1 MLSTRKPVFSA
12 LRAVAIVAAA
22 ALVTAC
28 APQMG
33 ALSGAG
39 VAVDVN
45 QPVRVALLVPLG
57 SGDMGREN
65 IARSIVNGAELAKAS
80 LTNATIDLAV
90 YPTAGTTDGG
100 AAAAQQAVAEG
111 AKIIIGPLF
120 STATNGAQPVA
131 DAAGLT
137 ILSMSN
143 NTAVAGGNVYILG
156 NTFENTADR
165 LVRYGQSRG
174 LNRYG
179 VAYPNGLEGETAR
192 NAVAQAV
199 GARGATLVASEGY
212 NLSQAGIQSA
222 APSIAASM
230 RGNGAQAII
239 LTDGPTGGLGFI
251 AEGLRDGGVDPVS
264 SLFLGMQRWNSSAEA
279 MALPALQG
287 GVFAAADPGLVAG
300 FEGRYQNA
308 YGSPPH
314 ELASLGFDGVAAV
327 GAMIANARASGG
339 SPFSQASIAQPAGF
353 AGASG
358 PFRFNTNGTNQRTLA
373 ILEVRDGGAVVIERA
388 AGGFGGVGN

>member
-1 MLSTRKPVFSA
+1 MLSTRKSIFNA
-12 LRAVAIVAAA
+12 LRATAILAAA

-28 APQMG
+28 APQQG
-33 ALSGAG
+33 ALSGDG

-65 IARSIVNGAELAKAS
+65 IARSIVNGAELARSSLANAS
-80 LTNATIDLAV
+80 IDLAI
-90 YPTAGTTDGG
+90 YPTGGSTSGG
-100 AAAAQQAVAEG
+100 ATAAQQAVAEG

-120 STATNGAQPVA
+120 STATSGAQPVA

-174 LNRYG
+174 LSNYG

-199 GARGATLVASEGY
+199 RGRGANLVASQGY
-212 NLSQAGIQSA
+212 DLSVAGIQAA

-251 AEGLRDGGVDPVS
+251 AEGLRGGGLDTSS

-300 FEGRYQNA
+300 FDGRYQNA
-308 YGSPPH
+308 YGSAPH
-314 ELASLGFDGVAAV
+314 ELASLGFDAVAAV
-327 GAMIANARASGG
+327 GAMIANARADGG
-339 SPFSQASIAQPAGF
+339 SPFSQASIAQSAGF

-358 PFRFNTNGTNQRTLA
+358 PFRFNPNGTNQRTLA
-373 ILEVRDGGAVVIERA
+373 IIEVRDGTSAVIERA
-388 AGGFGGVGN
+388 ATGFGGVGN